1 MEVFY
6 PWSYLAWYFWIPIM
20 ITIYLLIGLVS
31 IWTEEGKRLKPEL
44 ELEEEVLEEELVL
57 VLPYDPLAERY
68 CLLCR
73 QLLKAPSLKLLCADC
88 RVAV

>member
-20 ITIYLLIGLVS
+20 ITIYLLIGFIS
-31 IWTEEGKRLKPEL
+31 ILTEEGKRSKP
-44 ELEEEVLEEELVL
+44 ELEEEVLEKEEEPVL